1 LDFKGFCVGHVIL
14 GVSGGI
20 AAYKSNELIRL
31 LQERGHEVRVVATP
45 NALHFV
51 SPVSL
56 QALSGHPI
64 RSELFSL
71 GEESE
76 ISHIELAEWAEV
88 VLVAPATAGVLA
100 RLAHG
105 LASDLLATVCLA
117 TRAPLVLAPSMN
129 TNMYEHPAT
138 QANLDILAKRGA
150 RIVGPGV
157 GDLACGAQ
165 GPGRLVA
172 LDQLTGA
179 VAQVLDRGTFRNE
192 VVMVTAG
199 PTAEPIDPVR
209 VLTNRSSGRMGF
221 ALAEE
226 AAGRGAEVVLV
237 AGPVDLS
244 TPYGV
249 ERIDVESAQ
258 EMQQAVMKVLD
269 RATIVIMAAAVADYR
284 VAEQAEQKLKRERR
298 ERMTLEL
305 VQNPDILSEVV
316 QRQSGCTVVG
326 FAAETQ
332 NLLENARAKLARKGC
347 DLIVANDV
355 SRADTGFD
363 VDLNA
368 VWILGPGAEEVVEV
382 PAASKAE
389 VAARI
394 LDRVRQVRGP

>member
-1 LDFKGFCVGHVIL
+1 MGQVIL

-20 AAYKSNELIRL
+20 AAYKSNELTRL
-31 LQERGHEVRVVATP
+31 LRERGHEVRVVATP

-56 QALSGHPI
+56 QALSGRPI

-76 ISHIELAEWAEV
+76 ISHIELAEWADV
-88 VLVAPATAGVLA
+88 VMVAPATAGVLA

-150 RIVGPGV
+150 RIVGPDV

-172 LDQLTGA
+172 LAQLVGA
-179 VAQVLDRGTFRNE
+179 VEQVLDRGTYRNE

-226 AAGRGAEVVLV
+226 AARRGAEVVLV
-237 AGPVDLS
+237 AGPVNLP

-258 EMQQAVMKVLD
+258 EMQQAVLKVLD
-269 RATIVIMAAAVADYR
+269 RVTIVIMAAAVADYR
-284 VAEQAEQKLKRERR
+284 VVEQAEQKLKRERR
-298 ERMTLEL
+298 DRMTLEL
-305 VQNPDILSEVV
+305 IRNPDILSEVV
-316 QRQSGCTVVG
+316 QQQSGCTVVG

-332 NLLENARAKLARKGC
+332 DVLENARAKLARKGC

-363 VDLNA
+363 VDLNE
-368 VWILGPGAEEVVEV
+368 VWILGPGAEEVAEV
-382 PAASKAE
+382 PAATKAE

-394 LDRVRQVRGP
+394 LDRVRQVRDP